1 MAVGINTHILFILF
15 FLISFFGGI
24 IFALLDPDPD
34 RKHWFYFT
42 AASSPDL
49 DNLAV
54 LVGEPAGRHEDGGGD
69 VRVGG
74 PDVVQHR
81 LPGQRV
87 QPLLLCDH
95 LLVVLLA
102 VGGGQ
107 VHHLQQSFTPQHPN

>member
-1 MAVGINTHILFILF
+1 M
-15 FLISFFGGI
+15 
-24 IFALLDPDPD
+24 
-34 RKHWFYFT
+34 
-42 AASSPDL
+42 AASSPPDL

-87 QPLLLCDH
+87 QPLLLSNH

-102 VGGGQ
+102 VRGRQ
-107 VHHLQQSFTPQHPN
+107 VHHLQQP